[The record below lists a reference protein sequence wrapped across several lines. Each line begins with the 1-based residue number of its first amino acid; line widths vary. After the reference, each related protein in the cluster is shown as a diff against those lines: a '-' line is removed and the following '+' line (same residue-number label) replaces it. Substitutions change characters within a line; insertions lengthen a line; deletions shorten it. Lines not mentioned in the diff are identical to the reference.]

1 MLLASSIVKLVAEIA
16 LMALLGRGLVGLL
29 AGARRESNFFYQL
42 LCMLT
47 RPFERLIRRLSP
59 RIVIDRH
66 IPLVTFFIMVMIW
79 FAALYMKIAT
89 CLTIGLD
96 QCK

>member
-1 MLLASSIVKLVAEIA
+1 
-16 LMALLGRGLVGLL
+16 
-29 AGARRESNFFYQL
+29 
-42 LCMLT
+42 MLT
-47 RPFERLIRRLSP
+47 RPFERLIRRLTP